1 MLMSTSEYWTTY
13 DSPVGLLT
21 LCSNGLSL
29 TALLFEKEITAQQ
42 RESLC
47 RKDDLK
53 IFTDTKDWLDR
64 YFNGRKPD
72 IEELDLSPS
81 GSEFAMSV
89 WKILRTIPYGKVIT
103 YGDIAK
109 EMALIRDKKKMS
121 AQAVGGAVGK
131 NPISIIL
138 PCHRVIGAGGNL
150 TGFGGGIDIKI
161 KLLEHENVDMTGM
174 YKPKKVRL

>member
-1 MLMSTSEYWTTY
+1 MFMSTSEYWTTY

-21 LCSNGLSL
+21 LCSNGLGL
-29 TALLFEKEITAQQ
+29 TALLFEKEITAKQ
-42 RESLC
+42 RDHLC

-53 IFTDTKDWLDR
+53 IFADTKDWLDR

-72 IEELDLSPS
+72 IEELELSPS
-81 GSEFAMSV
+81 GSDFAMSV
-89 WKILRTIPYGKVIT
+89 WEMLRKIPYGKVVT
-103 YGDIAK
+103 YGYIAE
-109 EMALIRDKKKMS
+109 EMAKLRGKKRMS
-121 AQAVGGAVGK
+121 AQAVGGAVGR

-161 KLLEHENVDMTGM
+161 KLLEHENVDMSGM
-174 YKPKKVRL
+174 YKPKKGRL